1 MIWSAAL
8 STRQPANTQH
18 RLHRVTR
25 FSLKDKPNISA
36 SDRFAYLLAS
46 GFGAGFF
53 PIGPGTVG
61 SLEAVAIFLALA
73 VLRLDH
79 SQFVFAMIILIV
91 ASFVAGVWAAERTC
105 KVTGL
110 DDAQVIVIDEVSG
123 QLIALAP
130 LAVWPSYSVI
140 MVVVAFVLFRLFD
153 IFKPYPIRK
162 LERLHGGL
170 GVMADDTLAGMYAAA
185 LLWLGHMIHIL

>member
-1 MIWSAAL
+1 
-8 STRQPANTQH
+8 
-18 RLHRVTR
+18 VTR

-36 SDRFAYLLAS
+36 GDRFAYLLAS

-53 PIGPGTVG
+53 PVGPGTVG

-73 VLRLDH
+73 AFRLDH

-91 ASFVAGVWAAERTC
+91 TSFAAGIWAAERTC
-105 KVTGL
+105 RMTGV

-130 LAVWPSYSVI
+130 LAVWSSFSVI
-140 MVVVAFVLFRLFD
+140 MVIVAFALFRLFD
-153 IFKPYPIRK
+153 IFKTYPIRH

-185 LLWLGHMIHIL
+185 LLCLARTIHIL

>member
-1 MIWSAAL
+1 MFRQALTCVRATSLRSRSPKRTNMIWSAAL

-53 PIGPGTVG
+53 PVGPGTVG

-79 SQFVFAMIILIV
+79 SQFVFAMI
-91 ASFVAGVWAAERTC
+91 
-105 KVTGL
+105 
-110 DDAQVIVIDEVSG
+110 
-123 QLIALAP
+123 
-130 LAVWPSYSVI
+130 
-140 MVVVAFVLFRLFD
+140 
-153 IFKPYPIRK
+153 
-162 LERLHGGL
+162 
-170 GVMADDTLAGMYAAA
+170 
-185 LLWLGHMIHIL
+185 

>member
-1 MIWSAAL
+1 M
-8 STRQPANTQH
+8 
-18 RLHRVTR
+18 TR
-25 FSLKDKPNISA
+25 FSLKYKPNINA
-36 SDRFAYLLAS
+36 GDRFAYLLAS

-53 PIGPGTVG
+53 PVGPGTLG

-73 VLRLDH
+73 ALRLDH
-79 SQFVFAMIILIV
+79 SLFVIAMIILIV
-91 ASFVAGVWAAERTC
+91 ASFAAGVWAAERTC
-105 KVTGL
+105 KMTGL

-140 MVVVAFVLFRLFD
+140 MVIVAFALFRLFD
-153 IFKPYPIRK
+153 IWKPYPIRK

-170 GVMADDTLAGMYAAA
+170 GVMADDTLAGVYAAA
-185 LLWLGHMIHIL
+185 LLSLARTIHIV

>member
-1 MIWSAAL
+1 M
-8 STRQPANTQH
+8 N
-18 RLHRVTR
+18 R

-36 SDRFAYLLAS
+36 GDRFAYFLAS

-53 PIGPGTVG
+53 PVGPGTVG
-61 SLEAVAIFLALA
+61 SLEAVAIFLTLA
-73 VLRLDH
+73 ALRLDH
-79 SQFVFAMIILIV
+79 SQFVFAMITLIV
-91 ASFVAGVWAAERTC
+91 ASFASGVWAAERTC
-105 KVTGL
+105 KVTGF

-130 LAVWPSYSVI
+130 LALWPSFSVA
-140 MVVVAFVLFRLFD
+140 MVIVAFVLFRLFD

-170 GVMADDTLAGMYAAA
+170 GVMADDTLAGLYAAA
-185 LLWLGHMIHIL
+185 LLWLGHAIHIL

>member
-1 MIWSAAL
+1 M
-8 STRQPANTQH
+8 
-18 RLHRVTR
+18 TR

-36 SDRFAYLLAS
+36 GDRFAYLFAS

-53 PIGPGTVG
+53 PVGPGTVG

-73 VLRLDH
+73 ALRLDH
-79 SQFVFAMIILIV
+79 SRFVFAMIILIV
-91 ASFVAGVWAAERTC
+91 TSFAAGVWAAERTC
-105 KVTGL
+105 KMTGR

-130 LAVWPSYSVI
+130 LAVWPSFQI
-140 MVVVAFVLFRLFD
+140 TMVVIAFVLFRLFD
-153 IFKPYPIRK
+153 IWKPYPIRK

-170 GVMADDTLAGMYAAA
+170 GVMADDTLAGVYAAA
-185 LLWLGHMIHIL
+185 LLWLARTIHIV

>member
-1 MIWSAAL
+1 M
-8 STRQPANTQH
+8 N
-18 RLHRVTR
+18 R

-36 SDRFAYLLAS
+36 GDRFAYLLAS

-53 PIGPGTVG
+53 PVGPGTVG

-73 VLRLDH
+73 AFRLDH
-79 SQFVFAMIILIV
+79 SQFVFAMIILII
-91 ASFVAGVWAAERTC
+91 ASFAAGVWAAERTC
-105 KVTGL
+105 KITGL

-123 QLIALAP
+123 QLTALAP
-130 LAVWPSYSVI
+130 LAVWPSFSITMVI
-140 MVVVAFVLFRLFD
+140 VALVLFRLFD

-170 GVMADDTLAGMYAAA
+170 GVMADDTLAGLYAAA
-185 LLWLGHMIHIL
+185 LLWLAHTIHIL

>member
-1 MIWSAAL
+1 M
-8 STRQPANTQH
+8 
-18 RLHRVTR
+18 TR

-36 SDRFAYLLAS
+36 GDRFAYLLAS

-53 PIGPGTVG
+53 PVGPGTVG
-61 SLEAVAIFLALA
+61 SLEAVAIFLAVA
-73 VLRLDH
+73 ALRLDR
-79 SQFVFAMIILIV
+79 SQFVFAMIILVV
-91 ASFVAGVWAAERTC
+91 ASFAAGVWAAERTC

-130 LAVWPSYSVI
+130 LAVWPSFSITMVI
-140 MVVVAFVLFRLFD
+140 VAFVLFRIFD

-170 GVMADDTLAGMYAAA
+170 GVMADDTLAGVYAAA
-185 LLWLGHMIHIL
+185 LLCLALTIHIL

>member
-1 MIWSAAL
+1 
-8 STRQPANTQH
+8 
-18 RLHRVTR
+18 VTR

-53 PIGPGTVG
+53 PVGPGTVG
-61 SLEAVAIFLALA
+61 SLEAVAIFIA
-73 VLRLDH
+73 VAAFKPDH

-91 ASFVAGVWAAERTC
+91 TSFAAGIWAAERTC
-105 KVTGL
+105 RMTGV

-130 LAVWPSYSVI
+130 LAVWSSFSVI
-140 MVVVAFVLFRLFD
+140 MVIVAFALFRLFD

-170 GVMADDTLAGMYAAA
+170 GIMADDTLAGMYAAA
-185 LLWLGHMIHIL
+185 LLWLAHTIHIL

>member
-1 MIWSAAL
+1 M
-8 STRQPANTQH
+8 N
-18 RLHRVTR
+18 R

-36 SDRFAYLLAS
+36 GDRFAYLLAS

-53 PIGPGTVG
+53 PVGPGTVG
-61 SLEAVAIFLALA
+61 SLEAVAILLALA
-73 VLRLDH
+73 AFRLDH
-79 SQFVFAMIILIV
+79 SQFVIAMIILII
-91 ASFVAGVWAAERTC
+91 ASFAAGVWAAERTC
-105 KVTGL
+105 KITGL

-130 LAVWPSYSVI
+130 LAVWPSFSITMVI
-140 MVVVAFVLFRLFD
+140 VAFVLFRLFD

-170 GVMADDTLAGMYAAA
+170 GVMADDTLAGLYAAA
-185 LLWLGHMIHIL
+185 LLWLAHTIHIL

>member
-1 MIWSAAL
+1 M
-8 STRQPANTQH
+8 
-18 RLHRVTR
+18 TR

-36 SDRFAYLLAS
+36 GDRFAYLLAS

-53 PIGPGTVG
+53 PVGPGTVG
-61 SLEAVAIFLALA
+61 SLEAVAIFLAVA
-73 VLRLDH
+73 ALRLDR
-79 SQFVFAMIILIV
+79 SQFVVAMILLIV
-91 ASFVAGVWAAERTC
+91 ASFAAGVWAAERTC

-130 LAVWPSYSVI
+130 LAVWPSFSITMVI
-140 MVVVAFVLFRLFD
+140 AAFVLFRLFD

-162 LERLHGGL
+162 LEGLHGGL
-170 GVMADDTLAGMYAAA
+170 GVMADDTLAGIYAAA
-185 LLWLGHMIHIL
+185 LLWLAHTIHIL

>member
-1 MIWSAAL
+1 
-8 STRQPANTQH
+8 
-18 RLHRVTR
+18 VTR

-36 SDRFAYLLAS
+36 GDRFAYLLAS

-53 PIGPGTVG
+53 PVGPGTVG
-61 SLEAVAIFLALA
+61 SLEAVAIFLAVA
-73 VLRLDH
+73 ALRLDR
-79 SQFVFAMIILIV
+79 SQFVFAMIILVV
-91 ASFVAGVWAAERTC
+91 ASFAAGVWAAERTC

-130 LAVWPSYSVI
+130 LAVWPSFSITMVI
-140 MVVVAFVLFRLFD
+140 VAFVLFRIFD

-162 LERLHGGL
+162 LGRLHGGL
-170 GVMADDTLAGMYAAA
+170 GVMADDTLAGVYAAA
-185 LLWLGHMIHIL
+185 LLCLALTIHIL